1 MEKSNKHGG
10 IRLCPNC
17 GANVG
22 SFAGK
27 CPECGH
33 EFNDIDGN
41 SSVAKLQ
48 QQLDELDAQRQSN
61 GSLSGL
67 GSRFSGALGA
77 DPITNRKIQLIKN
90 FSVPNSKEDLIEF
103 ATLCM
108 TQLADAGA
116 DTYTKEAWRA
126 KTEQVAAK
134 ASALFPNDPDVKS
147 ILGQM
152 KKKKGMPRAVLAA
165 IIAVVLFGGLGLIAF
180 LGVSGEKN
188 EAKDI
193 ESYGIEMC
201 GKIEALPTPDTDN
214 YKDCFRK
221 FNAIKWTNDTIR
233 KWENGYR
240 AFKEAQQSY
249 KELLLSSYLEAGV
262 PVAQIPQSLKEG
274 SEIPD
279 VASEEQEQ
287 EQEPFVGIKILE

>member
-1 MEKSNKHGG
+1 METKSNKHGG

-61 GSLSGL
+61 GALSGI
-67 GSRFSGALGA
+67 GSRVTGAFGA

-90 FSVPNSKEDLIEF
+90 FPIPNSKEDLIEF

-108 TQLADAGA
+108 TQLADAAA
-116 DTYTKEAWRA
+116 DPHSKEAWRA

-134 ASALFPNDPDVKS
+134 ASALFPNDPDVKN

-152 KKKKGMPRAVLAA
+152 KKKKGMSRGLLTA
-165 IIAVVLFGGLGLIAF
+165 IIAVVFFGVIGFIAY
-180 LGVSGEKN
+180 LGVSSEKN

-193 ESYGIEMC
+193 EAYGVEMC
-201 GKIEALPTPDTDN
+201 QKIEALPTPDTDN

-221 FNAIKWTNDTIR
+221 YNAIKWTNDTIH

-240 AFKEAQQSY
+240 AFKEAQNSY

-262 PVAQIPQSLKEG
+262 PVSQIPQSLKEG
-274 SEIPD
+274 ADLSDEESED
-279 VASEEQEQ
+279 K
-287 EQEPFVGIKILE
+287 EPFAD